1 MARLQ
6 TLPLAEKY
14 LFYISDSSNSKLVS
28 YGQDVMFRL
37 IYPQLGIGIRTRM
50 EPSLLILSVF
60 VQVFLKFKDADET
73 EQYQSYLAGNRIHF
87 SDVKAA

>member
-1 MARLQ
+1 
-6 TLPLAEKY
+6 
-14 LFYISDSSNSKLVS
+14 
-28 YGQDVMFRL
+28 MFRL
-37 IYPQLGIGIRTRM
+37 IYPQLGIGIRTRT

-73 EQYQSYLAGNRIHF
+73 KQYQSYLAGNRIHF